1 MRELR
6 SAVANRVPL
15 VALLE
20 ADATRGGLDEQTIR
34 AQLLHGTRPADERI
48 HWPWVGHPQPRTV
61 EERMRVQEIIVATMQ
76 CLEHALLRLDDQI
89 TEVRSDADVL
99 H

>member
-1 MRELR
+1 M
-6 SAVANRVPL
+6 
-15 VALLE
+15 
-20 ADATRGGLDEQTIR
+20 
-34 AQLLHGTRPADERI
+34 
-48 HWPWVGHPQPRTV
+48 QPRTV